1 MSNCYVLIRAY
12 RMSEL
17 ISPVGDAVFD
27 TLRGNHLQI
36 KFIVIDIGDYCEATL
51 RQDLRETP
59 RVDSS
64 RRRSGSNYL
73 APPSVE

>member
-12 RMSEL
+12 GMSEL
-17 ISPVGDAVFD
+17 ISMY